1 MYDVVWQGLGILA
14 MLGFVVAS
22 VYVLDRLK
30 KAERRAQDQREYAQ
44 QPVTNRIQP
53 TVRPANQIPR
63 PPSARLEVQEEHEHG
78 ND

>member
-1 MYDVVWQGLGILA
+1 MFDVVWQAVGILA

-30 KAERRAQDQREYAQ
+30 KAERRAQ
-44 QPVTNRIQP
+44 
-53 TVRPANQIPR
+53 
-63 PPSARLEVQEEHEHG
+63 SARLEVQEEHEHG